1 MDSLTAL
8 LGAILAL
15 GGGTGLVGI
24 VWAVRLWKRGA
35 IEDDNA
41 IITRL
46 NDDSKAQRS
55 RANSAE
61 EREQAVIR
69 ERNQIMEQAIRY
81 RLQLI
86 AAGVQ
91 PMDMEVM
98 RKELGQ

>member
-1 MDSLTAL
+1 MDNLTAL

-35 IEDDNA
+35 IEDDNS

-46 NDDSKAQRS
+46 NEDSKAQRD
-55 RANSAE
+55 RANAAE
-61 EREQAVIR
+61 AREQVVIR

-86 AAGVQ
+86 AAGVE
-91 PMDMEVM
+91 PLDMDVM
-98 RKELGQ
+98 RRELGQ

>member
-1 MDSLTAL
+1 MDNLTAL

-35 IEDDNA
+35 IEDDNS

-46 NDDSKAQRS
+46 NDDSKTQRA
-55 RANSAE
+55 RAVAAE
-61 EREQAVIR
+61 KETQAISR
-69 ERNQIMEQAIRY
+69 ERNQMAEQAIRY

-86 AAGVQ
+86 AANVE
-91 PMDMEVM
+91 PHDMEVM
-98 RKELGQ
+98 RRELEQ

>member
-1 MDSLTAL
+1 MDNLTAL

-35 IEDDNA
+35 IEDDNS

-46 NDDSKAQRS
+46 NEDSKAQRE
-55 RANSAE
+55 RANTAE
-61 EREQAVIR
+61 HENLVVIR

-86 AAGVQ
+86 AAGVE
-91 PMDMEVM
+91 PLDMEVM

>member
-1 MDSLTAL
+1 MDNLTAL

-35 IEDDNA
+35 IEDDNS

-46 NDDSKAQRS
+46 NDDSKAQRE
-55 RANSAE
+55 RANAAE
-61 EREQAVIR
+61 AREQVVIR
-69 ERNQIMEQAIRY
+69 ERNLIMEQAIRY

-86 AAGVQ
+86 AAGVE
-91 PMDMEVM
+91 PLDMDVM
-98 RKELGQ
+98 RRELGQ

>member
-1 MDSLTAL
+1 MGNLTAL

-46 NDDSKAQRS
+46 NEDSKAQRE
-55 RANSAE
+55 RANAAE
-61 EREQAVIR
+61 AREQAVIR
-69 ERNQIMEQAIRY
+69 ERNLIMEQAIRY

-86 AAGVQ
+86 AANVE
-91 PMDMEVM
+91 PIDMEVM
-98 RKELGQ
+98 RRELGQ